1 MDCLVTGGAGFLGSH
16 LIEELLTN
24 NHNVVCLDDFSTG
37 KRSNLKII
45 EEQIKLIKGDIRNPD
60 IVRKAINEVDYVF
73 HLAAQISVNRS
84 VREPSYDASV
94 NIEGIIKLLE
104 AACTSSVKRFVYIST
119 GGAIYGEPTHLP
131 ASEST
136 AEEPISPYGLSKL
149 VGEKY
154 LQWFHRI
161 HGLSYSIIRPANIY
175 GPRQDPLGEAGV
187 ISIFLG
193 NLKNRL
199 PLEIFG
205 DGTDT
210 RDYIYVKDIADI
222 CIKAIN
228 SSVVDTFNAGTGKQ
242 TNLIELIEVIKKV
255 TKIPTRKKF
264 SDPRPGDVKHIALES
279 IKAKKFLNWSP
290 TTELET
296 GIKKTWE
303 WFDSKG

>member
-1 MDCLVTGGAGFLGSH
+1 MESLVTGGAGFLGSH
-16 LIEELLTN
+16 LIEELLIK

-37 KRSNLKII
+37 KRSNLKTV
-45 EEQIKLIKGDIRNPD
+45 EDQIKVIKGDIRNPD
-60 IVRKAINEVDYVF
+60 TVQKAINQVDYVF

-94 NIEGIIKLLE
+94 NIEGMINLLE
-104 AACTSSVKRFVYIST
+104 AVCTSSVKRFVYVST
-119 GGAIYGEPTHLP
+119 GGAIYGEPKHLP

-136 AEEPISPYGLSKL
+136 EEEPISPYGLSKL

-161 HGLSYSIIRPANIY
+161 HDLSYSIIRPANIY

-193 NLKNRL
+193 NLKNSL

-205 DGTDT
+205 DGKDT
-210 RDYIYVKDIADI
+210 RDYIYVKDITDI

-228 SSVVDTFNAGTGKQ
+228 SSIVDTFNAGTGEQ
-242 TNLIELIEVIKKV
+242 TNILELIEIIENV
-255 TKIPTRKKF
+255 TKFPTRKKF

-279 IKAKKFLNWSP
+279 VKAKKLLNWYP
-290 TTELET
+290 KTELEK

-303 WFDSKG
+303 WFDSQE

>member
-1 MDCLVTGGAGFLGSH
+1 MDCLVTGGAGFIGSH
-16 LIEELLTN
+16 LIEELVAN

-37 KRSNLKII
+37 KRRNLKDV
-45 EEQIKLIKGDIRNPD
+45 EEHIKLIEGDIRNPV
-60 IVRKAINEVDYVF
+60 IVNKVINDVDYVF

-84 VREPSYDASV
+84 VREPAYDASV
-94 NIEGIIKLLE
+94 NIEGIINLLE
-104 AACTSSVKRFVYIST
+104 AACISSVKRFIYVST
-119 GGAIYGEPTHLP
+119 GGAIYGEPPHLP

-154 LQWFHRI
+154 LQLFHRI
-161 HGLSYSIIRPANIY
+161 HNLSYSIIRPANIY

-187 ISIFLG
+187 ISIYLG

-205 DGTDT
+205 DGTNT

-228 SSVVDTFNAGTGKQ
+228 SSIVDIFNAGTGKQ
-242 TNLIELIEVIKKV
+242 TNLLELIEIIEKV
-255 TKIPTRKKF
+255 TKIPANKKF
-264 SDPRPGDVKHIALES
+264 SDPRPGDVKHISLES
-279 IKAKKFLNWSP
+279 NKAKKILNWIP
-290 TTELET
+290 RTNLEA

-303 WFDSKG
+303 WFNSRE